1 MAIWRIKRDRFGKLL
16 RSMFPALRWASMA
29 RPNEDLIKTKVVI
42 SDQELNVSLRSEAD
56 TQPGGSQSNISE

>member
-1 MAIWRIKRDRFGKLL
+1 MSIWRLKRDRFGKLL
-16 RSMFPALRWASMA
+16 RSMFPALLWASIA
-29 RPNEDLIKTKVVI
+29 RSSEDLIKTKVVT

>member
-1 MAIWRIKRDRFGKLL
+1 
-16 RSMFPALRWASMA
+16 MA

>member
-1 MAIWRIKRDRFGKLL
+1 MTDLETCYELNVF
-16 RSMFPALRWASMA
+16 MFPALRWASIA
-29 RPNEDLIKTKVVI
+29 RSSEDLIKTKVVI